1 MNKFQK
7 GGGSR
12 GKSSGGYNKSS
23 KFGGN
28 NGGSR
33 FGGGDRGGSRFGGGS
48 RDRDDDRPEM
58 HKATCAECGDRCE
71 VPFRPN
77 GKRPVLCSV
86 CYKQDSGPRDFGA
99 QRHTSTFQDRDDRRE
114 DRGGDRGGDRYPTP
128 RPRMETAGVSPE
140 LAAQLKEINEKLDV
154 LIEVL
159 TMEEGDMDDEMEDD
173 EEGIEVNG
181 EDNQA

>member
-12 GKSSGGYNKSS
+12 DSWKGKSSGGYNKSS

-28 NGGSR
+28 SGGSR
-33 FGGGDRGGSRFGGGS
+33 FGGGNSRGRD
-48 RDRDDDRPEM
+48 DRDERPEM

-77 GKRPVLCSV
+77 GKRPVLCSN

-99 QRHTSTFQDRDDRRE
+99 QRHTSTFHDRDDRR
-114 DRGGDRGGDRYPTP
+114 DDRGGDRYPTP
-128 RPRMETAGVSPE
+128 RPRVEAAGVSPE

-159 TMEEGDMDDEMEDD
+159 TMDEADMDDEMEDD
-173 EEGIEVNG
+173 EEGIEVAG